1 MEIKGFLPVPL
12 GNTDMAKQDFF
23 PLKINIYTYIL
34 QYITENSLA
43 IYWAAGAAKTKLAS
57 PKPLVSGL
65 IFGDTLKMYMH
76 KNASRCRLSNFSLIS
91 NIAAA
96 EVENW

>member
-1 MEIKGFLPVPL
+1 M
-12 GNTDMAKQDFF
+12 
-23 PLKINIYTYIL
+23 
-34 QYITENSLA
+34 
-43 IYWAAGAAKTKLAS
+43 KLAS
-57 PKPLVSGL
+57 PKTLGAGV

-76 KNASRCRLSNFSLIS
+76 KNTSRCRLSNFSLIS